1 MDFTTKMSGQWLI
14 GNFRGPYKWYVLK
27 ANFLSK
33 ITFQNCIFHKSN
45 IFFKYQIQVTFWIK
59 SVILPQCGFRKKK
72 IFQVLTFELNFLAI
86 HDRTA
91 NSTPDLASVERRV

>member
-1 MDFTTKMSGQWLI
+1 MVRFKSQ
-14 GNFRGPYKWYVLK
+14 F
-27 ANFLSK
+27 FSK

-45 IFFKYQIQVTFWIK
+45 IFFKYQIQVTLWIK